1 MARGRPKGSTQ
12 RIKPHDP
19 ISIERKAPAKRDIV
33 RKKCSCCGKEQTVSK
48 FYKIPK
54 SDYVLDGLSPYCKEC
69 TVNSCLN
76 EDGFADVDK
85 LKTMLRMMN
94 RPFIETVWAGSV
106 EEDKDDWRLEP
117 EERGKLSTGVI
128 QKYFKSINSLPQYV
142 ALDWEQGEQLN
153 NIKAAESDGK
163 SFKMPEFNEIHAAR
177 KTKEKQEERIYTSLD
192 DEDDDISQETIA
204 RFGEGFTRFQYKQ
217 FEKKYKFLSQSYGNY
232 SALHEEAL
240 IQYVRYRVLEEEAV
254 ANVDVD
260 SAEKWGGLA
269 NKAAAAAKINP
280 SQIKD
285 TDDGGGFSFSEFNA
299 AIERASDVIRILPR
313 FKETAL
319 DSPDI
324 CLYTYIQ
331 YMCAMLGKPLVE
343 YKDIYKFYDDSVE
356 NYIETTGDPYKVFTK
371 KNREAVKKNRTAIEK
386 FLDVPKSNQASYFNG
401 DDK

>member
-1 MARGRPKGSTQ
+1 MPRTKGAVQKIKEHPEISVNRKTIQNYSPK
-12 RIKPHDP
+12 KVC
-19 ISIERKAPAKRDIV
+19 A
-33 RKKCSCCGKEQTVSK
+33 CCGKQLASTR
-48 FYKIPK
+48 FYKSLNPLA
-54 SDYVLDGLSPYCKEC
+54 SDHLSDFCKDCLLNFVLDENGNVDSEKLRTICQQLNRAFIPDVLEAATNEFASKYLLS
-69 TVNSCLN
+69 
-76 EDGFADVDK
+76 DV
-85 LKTMLRMMN
+85 
-94 RPFIETVWAGSV
+94 E
-106 EEDKDDWRLEP
+106 
-117 EERGKLSTGVI
+117 GKP
-128 QKYFKSINSLPQYV
+128 INQAPIVQLYMKNIASLPQYSR
-142 ALDWEQGEQLN
+142 LSYEQGIQYVAIQEAKTN
-153 NIKAAESDGK
+153 VKAADVPSMEETHK
-163 SFKMPEFNEIHAAR
+163 KR
-177 KTKEKQEERIYTSLD
+177 KTKEKQEERIYTSLND
-192 DEDDDISQETIA
+192 EEDDVSPETIA

-240 IQYVRYRVLEEEAV
+240 IQYVRYRVLEEESV
-254 ANVDVD
+254 SNNDIE
-260 SAEKWGGLA
+260 SAEKFGNLA